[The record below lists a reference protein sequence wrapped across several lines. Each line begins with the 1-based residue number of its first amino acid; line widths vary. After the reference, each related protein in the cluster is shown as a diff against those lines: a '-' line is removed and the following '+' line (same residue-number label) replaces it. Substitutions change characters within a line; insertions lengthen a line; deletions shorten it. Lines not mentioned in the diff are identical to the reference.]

1 MMKLNGHIPNVN
13 YRYKSLSNAKKE
25 GERFTLNSVDFEH
38 N

>member
-1 MMKLNGHIPNVN
+1 MMILNGHIPSVN

-25 GERFTLNSVDFEH
+25 SEIFTLNSVDFEH